1 MKRNT
6 IPITTSILLFLVL
19 QYKEI
24 IIFHDETLV
33 VICFAAFVV
42 LAYFQAKE
50 SAAAELNERA
60 EKIKADFE
68 TFFALKKESLKVTK
82 QYFNENRAI
91 LEKTQALFEFL
102 NTQIKSNGAVKQ
114 VNFKNELSNDI
125 TNKLKLVV
133 LKEVSTLQNL
143 FLNVSVLFL
152 QNLQQNFDKKAYF
165 DKLIDQQSLML
176 KKIDTKP
183 SNLKQST
190 EPGFTLPITK

>member
-42 LAYFQAKE
+42 LAYFKAKD
-50 SAAAELNERA
+50 AAALELNERA

-114 VNFKNELSNDI
+114 VNFKNELANDI

-143 FLNVSVLFL
+143 FFNVSILFL
-152 QNLQQNFDKKAYF
+152 QNLQKNFDKKAHF
-165 DKLIDQQSLML
+165 DRLIEQQSLML
-176 KKIDTKP
+176 KKIDTKAV
-183 SNLKQST
+183 NLKQST
-190 EPGFTLPITK
+190 EPGFTLPTIK